1 MFSLSLGNTASK
13 RLDYT
18 TGSNIT
24 GQIMQLMQR
33 KTANKTGRLRWISLV
48 TFLTFLFGAACS
60 TLQPPD
66 PNGPR
71 SNAPPY
77 PVVALE
83 ETNNQED
90 ARLAWRQLAQRY
102 ALPTA
107 SDVVLDPL
115 TATVKALPQ
124 DHSTPIVLPKVG
136 AETQTEEE
144 IRESLRRF
152 IDEWRSLIG
161 ADPAQLSLVEH
172 RDESANVQLARYEQ
186 RPFRYA
192 LRGDYGKLMIR
203 FNKNN
208 RQVIELSSSCLRNTD
223 RLQAAISNL
232 TPTITPEDAVKQIK
246 SKPLSVT
253 DATGQQRTF
262 SWGANEVAE
271 AKQLVIYA
279 LPSRTQP
286 QLELHLAYEID
297 TPNSVVKRIYL
308 DAMSGEVIAV
318 SNTMT

>member
-1 MFSLSLGNTASK
+1 MFSLSLGNSSSK

-24 GQIMQLMQR
+24 GEIMGLRQR
-33 KTANKTGRLRWISLV
+33 KTVNKTGRFCLIL
-48 TFLTFLFGAACS
+48 LTLLSATACS

-90 ARLAWRQLAQRY
+90 ARLAWRQLVQRY
-102 ALPTA
+102 ALPTT
-107 SDVVLDPL
+107 SNVVLDPL
-115 TATVKALPQ
+115 TATVKALPE
-124 DHSTPIVLPKVG
+124 DHSTPIFLPKVG
-136 AETQTEEE
+136 AETTQTEEE

-161 ADPAQLSLVEH
+161 ADPAQLSLIEH
-172 RDESANVQLARYEQ
+172 KDESANVQVARYEQ

-192 LRGDYGKLMIR
+192 LRGDYGKLTIR

-208 RQVIELSSSCLRNTD
+208 RQLIELSSSCLRNTD

-232 TPTITPEDAVKQIK
+232 TPTVTPEAAMSQIK

-253 DATGQQRTF
+253 HTTGQQQTF
-262 SWGANEVAE
+262 SLGANEVVE

-279 LPSRTQP
+279 LPSANSAQLRTAP
-286 QLELHLAYEID
+286 CLG
-297 TPNSVVKRIYL
+297 N
-308 DAMSGEVIAV
+308 
-318 SNTMT
+318 

>member
-1 MFSLSLGNTASK
+1 MSLSA
-13 RLDYT
+13 
-18 TGSNIT
+18 
-24 GQIMQLMQR
+24 
-33 KTANKTGRLRWISLV
+33 
-48 TFLTFLFGAACS
+48 AACS

-115 TATVKALPQ
+115 TATVKALPE
-124 DHSTPIVLPKVG
+124 DHSTPIFLPKVG

-161 ADPAQLSLVEH
+161 ADPTQLSLVEH
-172 RDESANVQLARYEQ
+172 RDESTNVQLARYEQ

-192 LRGDYGKLMIR
+192 LRGDYGKLAIR

-262 SWGANEVAE
+262 SLGANEAAE
-271 AKQLVIYA
+271 AKQLVVYA
-279 LPSRTQP
+279 LRSRTQS
-286 QLELHLAYEID
+286 QLELHLAWEID
-297 TPNSVVKRIYL
+297 TPNSIVKRIYL

-318 SNTMT
+318 SNTMS

>member
-1 MFSLSLGNTASK
+1 MRG
-13 RLDYT
+13 
-18 TGSNIT
+18 
-24 GQIMQLMQR
+24 
-33 KTANKTGRLRWISLV
+33 KTVNNRSQLRWISLV
-48 TFLTFLFGAACS
+48 ACLTSLTFLSGAACS

-102 ALPTA
+102 ALPTS

-115 TATVKALPQ
+115 TATVRALPE
-124 DHSTPIVLPKVG
+124 DHSTPIFLPKVG

-161 ADPAQLSLVEH
+161 ADPTQLSLVEH

-192 LRGDYGKLMIR
+192 LRGDYGKLAIR
-203 FNKNN
+203 FNKSN

-262 SWGANEVAE
+262 SLAANEVAE
-271 AKQLVIYA
+271 AKQLVVYA
-279 LPSRTQP
+279 LPSRTQS
-286 QLELHLAYEID
+286 QIELHLAWELD
-297 TPNSVVKRIYL
+297 TSNSAVKRIYI

>member
-1 MFSLSLGNTASK
+1 MH
-13 RLDYT
+13 
-18 TGSNIT
+18 
-24 GQIMQLMQR
+24 R
-33 KTANKTGRLRWISLV
+33 KTTNKRRRLCFISLV
-48 TFLTFLFGAACS
+48 TFLTFLTSLFGAACS

-102 ALPTA
+102 ALSTA

-115 TATVKALPQ
+115 TATVKALPE
-124 DHSTPIVLPKVG
+124 DHSTPIFLPKVG

-161 ADPAQLSLVEH
+161 ADPTQLSLVEH

-192 LRGDYGKLMIR
+192 LRGDYGKLGIR

-208 RQVIELSSSCLRNTD
+208 RQVIELSSTCLRNTD

-232 TPTITPEDAVKQIK
+232 TPTITPEDAVKQIT

-253 DATGQQRTF
+253 DTTGQQRTF
-262 SWGANEVAE
+262 SLGANEVAE

-286 QLELHLAYEID
+286 QLELHLAWEID

-308 DAMSGEVIAV
+308 DALSGEVIGV
-318 SNTMT
+318 SNTTT

>member
-1 MFSLSLGNTASK
+1 MSLSA
-13 RLDYT
+13 
-18 TGSNIT
+18 
-24 GQIMQLMQR
+24 
-33 KTANKTGRLRWISLV
+33 
-48 TFLTFLFGAACS
+48 AACS

-102 ALPTA
+102 ALPTT

-115 TATVKALPQ
+115 TATVKALPE
-124 DHSTPIVLPKVG
+124 DHSTPIFLPKVG

-161 ADPAQLSLVEH
+161 ADPTQLSLVEH

-192 LRGDYGKLMIR
+192 LRGDYGKLGIR

-262 SWGANEVAE
+262 SLGANEAAE
-271 AKQLVIYA
+271 AKQLVVYA
-279 LPSRTQP
+279 LRSRTQS
-286 QLELHLAYEID
+286 QLELHLAWEID
-297 TPNSVVKRIYL
+297 TPNSIVKRIYL

-318 SNTMT
+318 SNTMS

>member
-1 MFSLSLGNTASK
+1 M
-13 RLDYT
+13 RL
-18 TGSNIT
+18 
-24 GQIMQLMQR
+24 MQLMQR
-33 KTANKTGRLRWISLV
+33 KTANKTPRLCLISLA
-48 TFLTFLFGAACS
+48 TFLSAAACS

-102 ALPTA
+102 ALRNA

-115 TATVKALPQ
+115 TATVKALPE
-124 DHSTPIVLPKVG
+124 DHSTPIFLPKVG
-136 AETQTEEE
+136 AETQTDEE

-161 ADPAQLSLVEH
+161 ADPTQLSLVEH

-192 LRGDYGKLMIR
+192 LRGDYGKLAIR

-208 RQVIELSSSCLRNTD
+208 RQVIELSSNCLRNTD

-232 TPTITPEDAVKQIK
+232 TPTITPEDAVKQIM

-262 SWGANEVAE
+262 SLGANEVAE

-286 QLELHLAYEID
+286 QLELHLAWEID
-297 TPNSVVKRIYL
+297 TPNSLVKRIYL
-308 DAMSGEVIAV
+308 DAMSGEIIAV
-318 SNTMT
+318 SNTMS